1 VPGDK
6 SIAHRALLLNA
17 VASGVARVRNLPD
30 GADVASTRACLEAL
44 GADIRSL
51 SPQVPLGPGGVE
63 IRGGA
68 LRPATAALDCGN
80 SGTTLRLLC
89 GLLAGQGIPAILTGD
104 GSLRR
109 RPMRRITAP
118 LSVMGARFVSP
129 AERPPLTLRGGA
141 LNGRTLSTTLGSA
154 QVKSALLLAGLG
166 ARGRT
171 VLEVPASRDHTERML
186 SAMGAPLRRDPGRGG
201 ERLVLD
207 GPVTLQAVDVDVPG
221 DLSSAAFVLA
231 AAALV
236 PGSDVEIEGVGLNPS
251 RAGFLD
257 VLERMGADL
266 TRQVHGAT
274 EINGDCWSRGDG
286 EPRGRLRIRA
296 GALHAVAV
304 GGAEIPRLIDE
315 LPVLALLA
323 TTAHGTTTISDA
335 GELRVKESD
344 RIAGTAALLRALGA
358 RVRELPDGLEIP
370 GPQPLTGAVL
380 PATRDHRLA
389 LTGLVAGLAAT
400 GETVVQGADA
410 MTVSFPTLPRLLES
424 LCPGTLRFGEAGS
437 APQKDP

>member
-1 VPGDK
+1 
-6 SIAHRALLLNA
+6 
-17 VASGVARVRNLPD
+17 
-30 GADVASTRACLEAL
+30 
-44 GADIRSL
+44 
-51 SPQVPLGPGGVE
+51 
-63 IRGGA
+63 
-68 LRPATAALDCGN
+68 
-80 SGTTLRLLC
+80 
-89 GLLAGQGIPAILTGD
+89 
-104 GSLRR
+104 
-109 RPMRRITAP
+109 
-118 LSVMGARFVSP
+118 
-129 AERPPLTLRGGA
+129 
-141 LNGRTLSTTLGSA
+141 
-154 QVKSALLLAGLG
+154 
-166 ARGRT
+166 
-171 VLEVPASRDHTERML
+171 
-186 SAMGAPLRRDPGRGG
+186 
-201 ERLVLD
+201 
-207 GPVTLQAVDVDVPG
+207 
-221 DLSSAAFVLA
+221 
-231 AAALV
+231 
-236 PGSDVEIEGVGLNPS
+236 
-251 RAGFLD
+251 
-257 VLERMGADL
+257 
-266 TRQVHGAT
+266 
-274 EINGDCWSRGDG
+274 
-286 EPRGRLRIRA
+286 
-296 GALHAVAV
+296 VAV